1 MKVFRFSILIITILI
16 FSYCKKEKKTVVEID
31 KKNTIIGFN
40 QNWSLFP
47 PLTPALMNNTLLL
60 KPQMIRYPG
69 GTITYS
75 WDWRTGT
82 KIGGN
87 PLLAHPVEDLKT
99 LQANTN
105 VQYVFV
111 LDILNKTIND
121 QIEMLSAIQNL
132 GINIGYIEL
141 GNELYLPQVDFVT
154 VFPTGT
160 EYAIKANIWMAQL
173 KNVFPKAKISVVLQ
187 CRDENSVNTRLNEWN
202 AKVIAAINNTIDAFT
217 YHIYIPPGGNFAAR
231 KKDFE
236 GVVNTT
242 NTGNKELWIT
252 EYGNQ
257 NDTTEVNYYRSLDS
271 LADYIE
277 NYPKVT
283 IALNHL
289 ISGSIRGKIS
299 KDGNSFTT
307 EGKLFLTR
315 AEKKK

>member
-1 MKVFRFSILIITILI
+1 MAILI
-16 FSYCKKEKKTVVEID
+16 FSYCKKEKKEEVEIV
-31 KKNTIIGFN
+31 KKSTIIGFN
-40 QNWSLFP
+40 QNWSLLP
-47 PLTPALMNNTLLL
+47 PLTQALMSNTLLL

-75 WDWRTGT
+75 WDWRTGI

-87 PLLAHPVEDLKT
+87 PLLTHPVEDLKT
-99 LQANTN
+99 LQTNTN
-105 VQYVFV
+105 VQYGFV
-111 LDILNKTIND
+111 PDILNKTIDD
-121 QIEMLSAIQNL
+121 QVEMLSAIQNL
-132 GINIGYIEL
+132 GIKIGYIEL
-141 GNELYLPQVDFVT
+141 GNELYLPQTDFVT
-154 VFPTGT
+154 AFPSGT
-160 EYAIKANIWMAQL
+160 EYAAKANIWMAQL
-173 KNVFPKAKISVVLQ
+173 KNVFPKAKISVALQ
-187 CRDENSVNTRLNEWN
+187 CRDDNSVNARLNEWN
-202 AKVIAAINNTIDAFT
+202 EKVIAAINNTIDAYT
-217 YHIYIPPGGNFAAR
+217 YHVYIQPGGNFAAR

-236 GVVNTT
+236 DVVNTT

-299 KDGNSFTT
+299 KDGNNFTT

-315 AEKKK
+315 AEKRK